1 MTQTPAGWSAWRGR
15 LADRI
20 DGIIPDQLLGDE
32 VLRRRAS
39 LVLMDDLAA
48 MVGGHAHAEVVA
60 LVKAMSRDGSPFES
74 TVLAAGGRL
83 ARDKAA
89 AVNAAAAAWD
99 ELDEGYRPATCHGGL
114 YTVPAIIAEAE
125 ATGSDVAS
133 VLAAVIVGYEVVTAF
148 ARVLPAPKPLLLHPH
163 ATLSP
168 IGAAAS
174 VAWLRSGRAEDVLAA
189 VDIAATMSM
198 AGPFSHAASG
208 AQVRNGWPAA
218 GAVLGF
224 LAADFASAGLGGEVT
239 SAFDVLSS
247 TYGHELDYEEL
258 DRALGAWA
266 ILDGYHKLYAACQY
280 THSALEAAV
289 DLIEG
294 PLAGLPM
301 DSIDEVVVAT
311 HPLALPLDNRDPVT
325 TLAGKFSMPHVVA
338 AVLTTGRTD
347 PSTFDTDL
355 LNDPAVAEL
364 RRRVRLEPFEPL
376 PPSPHDRPA
385 GITVRMVDGTVA
397 RVTCLSAM
405 GGPDRP
411 LTDEQVFAKIDSL
424 TSAAAPSFGCV
435 ARRLVRGADL
445 DHQLW
450 TDVLAEAV
458 AHD

>member
-1 MTQTPAGWSAWRGR
+1 MTKTPGGWSVWRGR

-20 DGIIPDQLLGDE
+20 DGLVPDQLLGDE

-39 LVLMDDLAA
+39 LVLMDDLAV
-48 MVGGHAHAEVVA
+48 MVGGHAHAEVA
-60 LVKAMSRDGSPFES
+60 TLVKAMSRDGSTAES
-74 TVLAAGGRL
+74 TLLVGGRL
-83 ARDKAA
+83 AREKAA
-89 AVNAAAAAWD
+89 AVNAVAAAWD

-114 YTVPAIIAEAE
+114 YTVPATIAEAE
-125 ATGSDVAS
+125 STGRDVAS

-198 AGPFSHAASG
+198 AGPFGHAASG

-224 LAADFASAGLGGEVT
+224 LAADFASAGLGGEVG

-247 TYGHELDYEEL
+247 AYGHELDHEEL
-258 DRALGAWA
+258 DRVRGAWA
-266 ILDGYHKLYAACQY
+266 ILDGYHKIYAACQY
-280 THSALEAAV
+280 THSALEAAL
-289 DLIEG
+289 DLVEG
-294 PLAGLPM
+294 PLAGLPTEG
-301 DSIDEVVVAT
+301 IDEVVVAT

-325 TLAGKFSMPHVVA
+325 TLAGKFSLPHVVA

-347 PSTFDTDL
+347 PSTFGMDL
-355 LNDPAVAEL
+355 LVDPAVAEL
-364 RRRVRLEPFEPL
+364 RRRVRLEAFEPL

-385 GITVRMVDGTVA
+385 GITVRMVDGSVA
-397 RVTCLSAM
+397 RATCLSAM

-411 LTDEQVFAKIDSL
+411 LTDEQVFAKVDSL
-424 TSAAAPSFGCV
+424 TSVTFPGFAGV

-445 DHQLW
+445 DHRLW
-450 TDVLAEAV
+450 TDVLAEAI
-458 AHD
+458 AP